1 MATFLLPKSALPE
14 LPETVRRRL
23 GFYLQ

>member
-1 MATFLLPKSALPE
+1 LPE

-23 GFYLQ
+23 GFYLQQWVNLIY